1 MHLKEKIFSP
11 LTYTTSTELIV
22 SIQFVGTPVLF
33 KCFIQYVQYSTVC
46 TVQYVLYSMYCT
58 VCTVQYYQGIKEK
71 FAQKTDSFD
80 CTYYNLNTVQIFQ
93 HKLFIYNY
101 VEFFLTLK
109 MSKRSSKR
117 WIRLSLHYFG

>member
-1 MHLKEKIFSP
+1 MPSAPSVTDEFVFIFLQP
-11 LTYTTSTELIV
+11 VMYFVGYFFVVFQMCV
-22 SIQFVGTPVLF
+22 SIFASL
-33 KCFIQYVQYSTVC
+33 QYTVC